1 MEIRNFCIIAHI
13 DHGKSTLADRL
24 LELTGSVKPQKMKE
38 QLLDQMDLERE
49 KGITIKL
56 QPVRMKYK
64 NYIFNLIDTPGHVD
78 FSYEVS
84 RSLAAVEGAILLVDA
99 SQGIQAQTLAN
110 LYLAVEQ
117 GLTILPVV
125 NKIDLPNARLKET
138 VKEIQQVLGKEE
150 EILLISA
157 KTGEGV
163 DKLLEKII
171 EKFPA
176 PKRNDSSLFRSL
188 IFDSLY
194 DSYKGII
201 AYVRVK
207 EGSCKKGEEI
217 NMLGSKAT
225 AIANE
230 TGYFLPE
237 MTAQKELKAGDIGY
251 IATGLK
257 DIKMCRVGDTITLKK
272 QENTNPL
279 PGYKPNIPMVYAGIY
294 PINSNEYEDLH
305 DALKKLQLNDAA
317 LSFEPESSTA
327 LGRGFKI
334 GCLGLLHL
342 EIVKERIRREFNLD
356 AILTTPSVRYKVK
369 EKNDKKWKEVC
380 SASQLPDGS
389 VIESVK
395 EPWVETEII
404 VPRPHLG
411 NVIKLLKKHRG
422 IYKDTEFLQEERAII
437 KYHLPLSEV
446 IMNFYDK
453 LKSVSSGYA
462 SFNYSS
468 IGYQEGDLVRLDILV
483 AGEKVEALSR
493 IIPRE
498 RTYYEG
504 RQTVKALKELL
515 PKQNFAVSLQAAI
528 GGKIIAREN
537 ISAARKDVLAK
548 LYGGDRTRK
557 DKLLKKQKKGKKKLK
572 DMGRIKIP
580 SEVYLKLMR
589 K

>member
-201 AYVRVK
+201 VYVRVK
-207 EGSCKKGEEI
+207 EGACKKGEEI
-217 NMLGSKAT
+217 KMLGSKAT

-230 TGYFLPE
+230 TGYFFPE